1 MTGQTTWVI
10 TDGKAGHVTQAM
22 GLADAMGFD
31 TVEKTIMPAIP
42 WRWLPAAFWPP
53 GVSGLG
59 SDADHL
65 AGTPPDLIIS
75 CGRHAVGPA
84 LWVKSRGK
92 GQSFH
97 IHVEH
102 PRVDP
107 RRFDLIASP
116 MHDGLEGP
124 NVIPVLGSLH
134 RVTSQK
140 LSAAAADLAPKLAHL
155 PRPRVAVLIGGN
167 NSVYRLTDD
176 VTDRLADGLLRLTR
190 DFGAS
195 LMVTASRR
203 TGAAKEARLRDRLA
217 DLPCMFWDGSGD
229 NPYLG
234 YLGSA
239 DAIVVTCDSV
249 NMASEACSTG
259 KPVYV
264 VELES
269 HRDSK
274 FAAFHRSLK
283 DAGFTR
289 PFDGTLDTWSYEPLD
304 ETKRVAAELRRR
316 MDRTDRGA

>member
-1 MTGQTTWVI
+1 MTDRTTWVI

-42 WRWLPAAFWPP
+42 WRWLPAAIWPS

-59 SDADHL
+59 RAADSL
-65 AGTPPDLIIS
+65 AGAPPDLIIS

-84 LWVKSRGK
+84 LWVRSRGE
-92 GQSFH
+92 GHSFH

-116 MHDGLEGP
+116 KHDGLEGP
-124 NVIPVLGSLH
+124 NVIPVMGSLH
-134 RVTSQK
+134 RVTPQK

-155 PRPRVAVLIGGN
+155 PHPRVAVLIGGN
-167 NSVYRLTDD
+167 NSVYRLTDAI
-176 VTDRLADGLLRLTR
+176 TDRLAERLRRLTR

-195 LMVTASRR
+195 LLVTASRR
-203 TGAAKEARLRDRLA
+203 TGQAAESRLRSRLSG
-217 DLPCMFWDGSGD
+217 LPCEFWDGTGD

-234 YLGSA
+234 YLGAA
-239 DAIVVTCDSV
+239 DAIIVTCDSV

-259 KPVYV
+259 QPVYV
-264 VELES
+264 VDLES
-269 HRDSK
+269 RRDSK
-274 FAAFHRSLK
+274 FGAFHRSLK
-283 DAGFTR
+283 DAGITR
-289 PFDGTLDTWSYEPLD
+289 PFDGTLDTWSYEPLN
-304 ETKRVAAELRRR
+304 ETARVAAELRRR
-316 MDRTDRGA
+316 MDRANHDA

>member
-1 MTGQTTWVI
+1 MTDRTTWVI

-31 TVEKTIMPAIP
+31 TVEKTITPAIP
-42 WRWLPAAFWPP
+42 WRWLPAAIWPT

-59 SDADHL
+59 GDADSL

-84 LWVKSRGK
+84 LWVRSRGK
-92 GQSFH
+92 ERSFH

-116 MHDGLEGP
+116 KHDGLEGP

-134 RVTSQK
+134 RVTPQK
-140 LSAAAADLAPKLAHL
+140 LSAAADDLAPKLAHL

-176 VTDRLADGLLRLTR
+176 VTDRLADGLRRLTQ

-203 TGAAKEARLRDRLA
+203 TGKTAESRLRNRLA
-217 DLPCMFWDGSGD
+217 ALPCEFWDGTGD

-234 YLGSA
+234 YLGAA
-239 DAIVVTCDSV
+239 DAIIVTCDSV

-259 KPVYV
+259 QPVYV
-264 VELES
+264 VDLES
-269 HRDSK
+269 RRDSK
-274 FAAFHRSLK
+274 FAAFHKSLK
-283 DAGFTR
+283 DAGITR
-289 PFDGTLDTWSYEPLD
+289 PFDGALDTWAYEPLN

-316 MDRTDRGA
+316 MNLADRGG

>member
-1 MTGQTTWVI
+1 MTGRITWVI

-22 GLADAMGFD
+22 GLADAIGFD
-31 TVEKTIMPAIP
+31 TVEKTILPAIP
-42 WRWLPAAFWPP
+42 WRWLPASLWPR

-59 SDADHL
+59 GDAGIL
-65 AGTPPDLIIS
+65 SGAPPDLIIS

-84 LWVKSRGK
+84 LWVKSRSQGH
-92 GQSFH
+92 SFH

-116 MHDGLEGP
+116 RHDGLDGP

-134 RVTSQK
+134 RVTPQK
-140 LSAAAADLAPKLAHL
+140 LAAAAADLAPALAHL
-155 PRPRVAVLIGGN
+155 PHPRVAVLLGGN
-167 NSVYRLTDD
+167 NSVYRLTDA
-176 VTDRLADGLLRLTR
+176 VTDQLADGLRRLCQ
-190 DFGAS
+190 DFGAG

-203 TGAAKEARLRDRLA
+203 TGAAAESRLRERLA
-217 DLPCMFWDGSGD
+217 DLPCEFWNGSGD

-234 YLGSA
+234 FLGSA

-264 VELES
+264 VDLES
-269 HRDSK
+269 RRDSK
-274 FAAFHRSLK
+274 FAAFHKSLA
-283 DAGFTR
+283 DAGITR
-289 PFDGTLDTWSYEPLD
+289 PFDGTLDDWAYEALN
-304 ETKRVAAELRRR
+304 ETARVTAELRRR
-316 MDRTDRGA
+316 MNQAG

>member
-1 MTGQTTWVI
+1 MTDRTTWVI

-22 GLADAMGFD
+22 GLAEAMGFD
-31 TVEKTIMPAIP
+31 TVEKTILPAIP
-42 WRWLPAAFWPP
+42 WRWLPAAFWPR

-59 SDADHL
+59 GEVDLLSGA
-65 AGTPPDLIIS
+65 PPDLIIS

-84 LWVKSRGK
+84 LWVKSRGT
-92 GQSFH
+92 GRSFH
-97 IHVEH
+97 VHVEH

-116 MHDGLEGP
+116 KHDGLEGP
-124 NVIPVLGSLH
+124 NVIPVMGSLH
-134 RVTSQK
+134 RVTPQK
-140 LSAAAADLAPKLAHL
+140 LSAAAAEFEPRLAQL
-155 PRPRVAVLIGGN
+155 PHPRVAVLIGGN
-167 NSVYRLTDD
+167 NSVYRLTSA
-176 VTDRLADGLLRLTR
+176 VTDQLADGLHRLTQE
-190 DFGAS
+190 FGAG

-203 TGAAKEARLRDRLA
+203 TGAAEEARLRDRLA
-217 DLPCMFWDGSGD
+217 DLPCMFWGGTGD

-274 FAAFHRSLK
+274 FAAFHRSLA
-283 DAGFTR
+283 DAGITR
-289 PFDGTLDTWSYEPLD
+289 AFDGTLDRWTYEPLD
-304 ETKRVAAELRRR
+304 ETARVAAELRRR
-316 MDRTDRGA
+316 MELAGCAT

>member
-1 MTGQTTWVI
+1 MTDRTTWVI

-22 GLADAMGFD
+22 GLADAIGFH
-31 TVEKTIMPAIP
+31 TVKKTILPAIP

-59 SDADHL
+59 RDAETL
-65 AGTPPDLIIS
+65 SGAPPDLIIS

-92 GQSFH
+92 ERSFH

-116 MHDGLEGP
+116 KHDGLEGP
-124 NVIPVLGSLH
+124 NVITVMGSLH
-134 RVTSQK
+134 RVTPQK
-140 LSAAAADLAPKLAHL
+140 LSAAAAEFAPRLAEL
-155 PRPRVAVLIGGN
+155 PHPRVAVLIGGN
-167 NSVYRLTDD
+167 NSVYRLTSA
-176 VTDRLADGLLRLTR
+176 VTDRLADGLCRLTR

-203 TGAAKEARLRDRLA
+203 TGAAEEARLRDRLA
-217 DLPCMFWDGSGD
+217 GLPCVFWDGTGD

-259 KPVYV
+259 RPVYV

-274 FAAFHRSLK
+274 FASFHRSLA
-283 DAGFTR
+283 DAGITR
-289 PFDGTLDTWSYEPLD
+289 AFDGTLDTWSYEPLD
-304 ETKRVAAELRRR
+304 ETTRVAAELRRR
-316 MDRTDRGA
+316 MERAGCGG

>member
-1 MTGQTTWVI
+1 MTDRTTWVI

-31 TVEKTIMPAIP
+31 TVEKTIRPAIP
-42 WRWLPAAFWPP
+42 WRWLPAAIWPP

-59 SDADHL
+59 GDADSL
-65 AGTPPDLIIS
+65 AGTPPDLIVS

-84 LWVKSRGK
+84 LWVKSRGR
-92 GQSFH
+92 GRSFH

-116 MHDGLEGP
+116 KHDGLEGP

-134 RVTSQK
+134 RVTPQK

-155 PRPRVAVLIGGN
+155 PHPRVAVLIGGN
-167 NSVYRLTDD
+167 NSVYRLTDE
-176 VTDRLADGLLRLTR
+176 VTDRLADGLQRLTR

-203 TGAAKEARLRDRLA
+203 TGKAAESRLRNRLA
-217 DLPCMFWDGSGD
+217 ALPCVFWDGTGD

-269 HRDSK
+269 RRDSK
-274 FAAFHRSLK
+274 FAAFHRSLTET
-283 DAGFTR
+283 GFTR
-289 PFDGTLDTWSYEPLD
+289 PFDGTLDSWSYEPLN
-304 ETKRVAAELRRR
+304 ETMRVAAELNRR
-316 MDRTDRGA
+316 MDQANCGA

>member
-1 MTGQTTWVI
+1 MTGRITWVI

-31 TVEKTIMPAIP
+31 TVEKTILPAIP
-42 WRWLPAAFWPP
+42 WRWLPASLWPR

-59 SDADHL
+59 GDTGILS
-65 AGTPPDLIIS
+65 GTPPDLIIS

-84 LWVKSRGK
+84 LWVKSRSQGH
-92 GQSFH
+92 SFH

-116 MHDGLEGP
+116 KHDGLKAP
-124 NVIPVLGSLH
+124 NVISVLGSLH
-134 RVTSQK
+134 RVTPQK
-140 LSAAAADLAPKLAHL
+140 LTAAAADLAPKLSYL
-155 PRPRVAVLIGGN
+155 PHPRVAVLLGGN
-167 NSVYRLTDD
+167 NSVYRLTDA
-176 VTDRLADGLLRLTR
+176 VTDQLADGLQRLTK
-190 DFGAS
+190 DFGAG

-203 TGAAKEARLRDRLA
+203 TGAAAEARLRDRLA
-217 DLPCMFWDGSGD
+217 DLPCEFWDGTGD

-234 YLGSA
+234 FLGSA

-264 VELES
+264 VDLES
-269 HRDSK
+269 SRDSK
-274 FAAFHRSLK
+274 FAAFHKSLA
-283 DAGFTR
+283 DAGITR
-289 PFDGTLDTWSYEPLD
+289 PFDGTLDTWTYETLD
-304 ETKRVAAELRRR
+304 ETARVATELRRR
-316 MDRTDRGA
+316 MESAE